1 MNLNIQAK
9 ERVRCIFCVT
19 PWHSYDINLHFFGDS
34 LATSLALELEKPQ
47 TSQCPINWRNRGIGG
62 PSQGLLPQR

>member
-19 PWHSYDINLHFFGDS
+19 HSYDINLHFLGES
-34 LATSLALELEKPQ
+34 LATSLALELQKPQ
-47 TSQCPINWRNRGIGG
+47 TAQCP
-62 PSQGLLPQR
+62 